1 MTFGTELWDQWHEVE
16 EFVSEGVRFMH
27 GINEF
32 MKKRAEIELEYSRS
46 MGRLIKPYKDEIA
59 RRSGDKKASPVTKAI
74 VDSTS
79 MQAWTQVLAEAENI
93 ATIHQ
98 SISDKLDH
106 ELRKTIKYQAN
117 DNDKKIKEMFD
128 EIRKANLEMQK
139 QLTTLDRSRERFEV
153 EKKSMEAARSA
164 FEKISKNT
172 KATDKEIEAAKA
184 ESDKRALLATDAME
198 AYQKCIG
205 ETNEKKNNH
214 YTNFLPNILRD
225 VQTNNEN
232 FNIRATRVAL
242 VKYHELLS
250 TVIPTTIEGH
260 ENLSAAVQQMSAERD
275 SELLISNLKTDE
287 PVPPDYLFEE
297 KASAKDMTV
306 KRPATA
312 RTLARTES
320 ERLMDKDDD
329 DTILAMPPKK
339 GRRAAVE
346 RIKALERDQYDL
358 EKKRQAVELL
368 LHTYHQ
374 KPNKDPKNLD
384 ELNTQTAVLS
394 VRLDNLGLRRHRLEA
409 FVASIDNQPPPDL
422 PAHLAGKSI
431 QPVPSPVHCFP
442 TIAPD
447 AGGVS
452 SPTGAAGSA
461 TANGGVV
468 VESPAGANG
477 AAAAGSGG
485 SNESLSGGAGGVG
498 GSSGFAASPR
508 KASLNVLQSS
518 KAVAKEWSTAASGPG
533 RVRMMYDFEAA
544 PGSQELSAAAGDV
557 LEVLEKQDD
566 GWWKAKLFV
575 GGVWKEGFIPGNYT
589 EAA

>member
-46 MGRLIKPYKDEIA
+46 M
-59 RRSGDKKASPVTKAI
+59 
-74 VDSTS
+74 
-79 MQAWTQVLAEAENI
+79 
-93 ATIHQ
+93 
-98 SISDKLDH
+98 
-106 ELRKTIKYQAN
+106 
-117 DNDKKIKEMFD
+117 

-139 QLTTLDRSRERFEV
+139 QLTTLDRRGVRSRKFQRTR
-153 EKKSMEAARSA
+153 KQPTRRSKRLIA
-164 FEKISKNT
+164 DPVVKQ
-172 KATDKEIEAAKA
+172 AKA

-232 FNIRATRVAL
+232 FNVRATRVAL

-275 SELLISNLKTDE
+275 SELLISNLKTGE

-320 ERLMDKDDD
+320 ERLMDKDND

-452 SPTGAAGSA
+452 SPTAAESA
-461 TANGGVV
+461 TANGGVL